1 MLNEAVKQSIA
12 LRLFG
17 MDCSEVDHFIKVVWN
32 ATKVVENNRYF
43 RREKYKK
50 RTPKFD
56 LYLDPTLDDA
66 ITDTEFLFHF
76 RVSRPTFMQLVRLL
90 QDHPAFSKN
99 TKDGPDCKP
108 AANRLLVLMKYYG
121 TEGNQSSSVALGH
134 FFGISV
140 GAVHHCR
147 DSALVALKS
156 LKSQTYFW
164 PSSEERKRMSARIK
178 ARWMFPYCVGLID
191 GTLLPL
197 SSRPL
202 LFGENYMSRKK
213 FYAIVMLIVWDDIGR
228 ILYYNVGWPGSVHD
242 NQVWRTCKMNVN
254 SQDFFSPK
262 EYLLGDS
269 AFTAGPTMIPP
280 FKSKVGTDL
289 DMNSAQFNTMLARPR
304 VKSEHC
310 IGILKGRFP
319 FFKSIPIK
327 FGTKRQ
333 FRRIVDYVLGGVI
346 LHNFLLQEPVEKTW
360 LNNHEQDDY
369 LDPAAQPAN
378 NDGCNY
384 QRRNEIML
392 YLSQLEDTNIH

>member
-1 MLNEAVKQSIA
+1 MTFSSCRTVGTYHIISYHTIAKMPRRSKKQLILRHLDSLLHEAVKQSIA

-202 LFGENYMSRKK
+202 LFGENYTTS
-213 FYAIVMLIVWDDIGR
+213 
-228 ILYYNVGWPGSVHD
+228 
-242 NQVWRTCKMNVN
+242 
-254 SQDFFSPK
+254 
-262 EYLLGDS
+262 
-269 AFTAGPTMIPP
+269 
-280 FKSKVGTDL
+280 
-289 DMNSAQFNTMLARPR
+289 
-304 VKSEHC
+304 
-310 IGILKGRFP
+310 
-319 FFKSIPIK
+319 
-327 FGTKRQ
+327 
-333 FRRIVDYVLGGVI
+333 
-346 LHNFLLQEPVEKTW
+346 
-360 LNNHEQDDY
+360 
-369 LDPAAQPAN
+369 
-378 NDGCNY
+378 
-384 QRRNEIML
+384 
-392 YLSQLEDTNIH
+392 